1 MKYFEKYTSNTTG
14 AAGNQLVFYNTD
26 ENEIISSRV
35 FFKITFGGKFNY
47 SFLYSNTVDSTFYDG
62 SISEADTVVDEW
74 YIDSL
79 SVGVCK
85 SCSRK
90 ACPADGEFEGEF
102 IPVAFEGSR
111 SKRVAPGEFFATDE
125 ISFSVKAGEF
135 ICLEMRFHGKA
146 VPCHEET
153 LLPVFKKQDG
163 EWVENTKIPVPS
175 MIGCDRKVKIR
186 IGFIGD
192 SISQGIGTPF
202 NSYEHYADI
211 VSRRLGA
218 DYSYWDMALGF
229 ARGYDAA
236 KDGAWLFKA
245 RQVDVMCVC
254 FGVNDLLQGYSA
266 EEVKKSLTRIVK
278 KLKASG
284 VKVIIQTVPPFDYVD
299 KLVPLWQS
307 VNEYIISELKPLC
320 DGFLDVREFL
330 SESTGRSHMTVYG
343 CHPDSR
349 GNALWGEALSAVLK
363 EVLNN

>member
-1 MKYFEKYTSNTTG
+1 MKYFDKFTSNTTG
-14 AAGNQLVFYNTD
+14 ASGNQLVFYNAD
-26 ENEIISSRV
+26 ENEVFSSRV
-35 FFKITFGGKFNY
+35 FYKITFGGRYDY
-47 SFLYSNTVDSTFYDG
+47 SFLYSNIIDSTFYDG

-79 SVGVCK
+79 RVGICRE
-85 SCSRK
+85 CSRRR
-90 ACPADGEFEGEF
+90 CPQESEFEGGF
-102 IPVAFEGSR
+102 TTVTFEGKP

-125 ISFSVKAGEF
+125 ISLDVKAGEY

-146 VPCHEET
+146 LPCHEET
-153 LLPVFKKQDG
+153 LLPVFKMQGG
-163 EWVENTKIPVPS
+163 EWAENTKIPVPS
-175 MIGCDRKVKIR
+175 MIGCDRGVKTR

-211 VSRRLGA
+211 VARTLGSE
-218 DYSYWDMALGF
+218 YSYWDMALGF

-245 RQVDVMCVC
+245 RKVDVMCVC

-266 EEVKKSLTRIVK
+266 DEVKKSLTRIVK

-284 VKVIIQTVPPFDYVD
+284 VKVVIQTVPPFDYTAQ
-299 KLVPLWQS
+299 LVPLWQS
-307 VNEYIISELKPLC
+307 VNEYIITELKPLC

-330 SESTGRSHMTVYG
+330 SQSKERAHMTVYG

-349 GNALWGEALSAVLK
+349 GNALWGAALS
-363 EVLNN
+363 EVLREIV